1 MVLQVFGYSIVFF
14 YVLRYTFIYWA
25 LFAIGGF
32 LSLAIVGYFVIF
44 VKVRKPI
51 VNNPK
56 VKRFKFVE
64 PSIWNSHSDSSIE
77 KLNKPIIADSFLVS
91 ETLEEFIDLIIKE
104 FVDSWFKQVS
114 KDSSFQD
121 SIKVELKSI
130 FTKLISRL
138 ADIDYARL
146 LVSQVLPIVNEHF
159 IYFTKAEE
167 TVRVKGTVP
176 KSETPEYHLAIAN
189 QFDRGRLHPG
199 VTVSNLE
206 NNDTNE
212 KNYLRSKIASILPYL
227 LSEQERSNEIVTS
240 LVTEIVAC
248 TILTSILQ
256 MVGEGDFY
264 NLLIVKLVG
273 DNLKHRD
280 QVKRLREALKEHTEM
295 LAKKQ
300 SQREDEGTSSTFMIT
315 ENTDIPSFKEMMSN
329 VNEIDSIQQLDS
341 IRDSLKVQLQASPSN
356 RVTRKLLELSSAIDE
371 RTRNLISLEAN
382 LIGNLSLSD
391 ILPNPR
397 FFKVFSEFMKD
408 QNRLE
413 VLQFWKEIDSLR
425 APLEESAL
433 NEDGEVDMSVS
444 LEFTSTDD
452 IRRILDHYSQ
462 VYVNSVS
469 KDLLQDVEN
478 LSNES
483 SSESKL
489 IRYQKARKTMFK
501 VQQAIFNEMVE
512 TDLPAFKKSG
522 FILKLGHISSLKS
535 KASPDLGSIQAISK
549 NERVNPEVI
558 QAVED
563 AFTKIMKDPSE
574 NENRFSY
581 DQKINLSSSSLP
593 EFSSE
598 KQAITAE
605 VKKELLFGDTSS
617 LFGYDSTEGLNL
629 GSNNRSS
636 KLFDDLSDESGTDT
650 DSMTYDSDSQVLP
663 IDSEESGNP
672 GSEVFWAAPGN
683 LNLAEE
689 IPKLTDQIEKLNEQ
703 VKVLIPLI
711 RKAELTNNISE
722 LKILTKSK
730 VSVEREINSKE
741 LQKQQYIVQENDN
754 SLYGKSRVSIQSYIS
769 GSENGKEFIL
779 YIVEVQK
786 FSSNDPS
793 IVRAGWVVARRFSQ
807 FFKLHEY
814 LKLRYPQVSNIR
826 FPKRTMSVLKF
837 QQRQLV
843 ELRKIALEEYLQLLI
858 QIPEVCSN
866 KAFRSFLSSENF
878 TLRKNQTFEDGI
890 TGDGSRSKNNVELVA
905 NKLYNGIST
914 RLVPNFNTVPRKAA
928 TDVAT
933 NEEMMENIKDMQ
945 QELKWFDE
953 YGSSSSKEVFVKPIC
968 DLLISV
974 FRLNNSKSWLRG
986 RALVLILQQLFGTT
1000 IEKKTYEQVDLQLK
1014 TEEKMLD
1021 LLINLQ
1027 NIVFPN
1033 GKFKDPPVLR
1043 TLYQRSTT
1051 RQEARVL
1058 LGVFMNETCSR
1069 IFGTSNTNF
1078 ASTKIFSMI
1087 QNDFLNK
1094 HLILQIIDELV
1105 AKAFPELT

>member
-300 SQREDEGTSSTFMIT
+300 SRREDEGTSSTFMIT

-329 VNEIDSIQQLDS
+329 VNEID
-341 IRDSLKVQLQASPSN
+341 
-356 RVTRKLLELSSAIDE
+356 T
-371 RTRNLISLEAN
+371 N

-512 TDLPAFKKSG
+512 TDLPAFKKS
-522 FILKLGHISSLKS
+522 
-535 KASPDLGSIQAISK
+535 DLGNIQAISK

-581 DQKINLSSSSLP
+581 DQKIN
-593 EFSSE
+593 FSE

-605 VKKELLFGDTSS
+605 VKKELF

-914 RLVPNFNTVPRKAA
+914 RLVPNFNTVPTKAA

-933 NEEMMENIKDMQ
+933 NEEMMDNIKDMQ